1 MPVSIDR
8 KTGRPWRR
16 YDINGGISEVE
27 TNKTLAIRLK
37 RDFGYDLPAFEDEDT
52 PESYLA

>member
-1 MPVSIDR
+1 MSIDR